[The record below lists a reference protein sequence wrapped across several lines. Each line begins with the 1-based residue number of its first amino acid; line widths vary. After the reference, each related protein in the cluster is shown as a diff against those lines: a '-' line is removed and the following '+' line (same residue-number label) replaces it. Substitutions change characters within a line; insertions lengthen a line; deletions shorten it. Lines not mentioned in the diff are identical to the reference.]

1 MDRVLE
7 TQMDD
12 EETQELIEARND
24 GKKKDLRIRE
34 SDGMLMQEN
43 MMYVPNVMELK
54 KVILDETHCSV
65 YAMHPEGTKM
75 YHTIRPFYY
84 WAGMKR
90 EIAEYVSRCAI
101 CQ

>member
-24 GKKKDLRIRE
+24 GKKKDLRVRE
-34 SDGMLMQEN
+34 SDGMLMLEN
-43 MMYVPNVMELK
+43 MMYVLNDMELK
-54 KVILDETHCSV
+54 KVILDEAHCLA
-65 YAMHPEGTKM
+65 YAMHPGGTKM

-84 WAGMKR
+84 WPGIKR
-90 EIAEYVSRCAI
+90 EIAEYVSRCAV
-101 CQ
+101 C

>member
-12 EETQELIEARND
+12 EETQELTEARND
-24 GKKKDLRIRE
+24 GKKKNLRVRE

-43 MMYVPNVMELK
+43 RMYVPNDMELK
-54 KVILDETHCSV
+54 KVILDEAHCST

-75 YHTIRPFYY
+75 YHTIRHFII
-84 WAGMKR
+84 GQ
-90 EIAEYVSRCAI
+90 V
-101 CQ
+101 